1 MWETIVQCQILST
14 VGDAVM
20 NHFFRV
26 VVAAAQHRSK
36 SHGRS
41 LHLSLSW
48 TTIAI
53 LPLGMACRAPVPA
66 TSVAAANKV
75 SATVPCSSSPRSW
88 SSMITVSNRRRRRRS
103 LNYGDVLR
111 LSGRRRPG
119 SSSSPLFSLVCVVF
133 LISPFSP
140 SYVRFRLYS
149 DSLPEFLHAC
159 IGVCLVKKVV
169 AWLSNLRWLQAL
181 EIVAAWWTLTWC
193 NYSDRS
199 ARCRSNDLLCL

>member
-1 MWETIVQCQILST
+1 MWETIVQGHILST
-14 VGDAVM
+14 VGDAVI

-36 SHGRS
+36 FQGRS

-48 TTIAI
+48 TTIAM

-88 SSMITVSNRRRRRRS
+88 SSIITVSHRRRRRS
-103 LNYGDVLR
+103 LNHGGVLR

-119 SSSSPLFSLVCVVF
+119 SSSSPLFRLVCVVF
-133 LISPFSP
+133 LISPCPPPTLGSGFILIVCP
-140 SYVRFRLYS
+140 SVYTL
-149 DSLPEFLHAC
+149 A
-159 IGVCLVKKVV
+159 LVSVWWKK
-169 AWLSNLRWLQAL
+169 S
-181 EIVAAWWTLTWC
+181 
-193 NYSDRS
+193 
-199 ARCRSNDLLCL
+199 